1 MVPRSVMDRRSLRY
15 KRRLLTVNFLC
26 MAAALYCYWRHNTR
40 CEPGVCCLYI
50 SRYISTYVQVYLMK
64 IKQ

>member
-1 MVPRSVMDRRSLRY
+1 MLPRSVMDHRSLRY

-40 CEPGVCCLYI
+40 CEPGVCCLSI
-50 SRYISTYVQVYLMK
+50 
-64 IKQ
+64 